1 MPSAASSS
9 NAGLMCPWCPEPMSR
24 LIPSLGSRRTLR
36 TPPSGTK
43 RWAMASGRPSP
54 SQRGPMTPR
63 VRTGGVRAGTVG
75 TDWRLPRPG
84 PAHMPRRCGTIS
96 SSFQAIRMTGGHMST
111 LEQRYIEVKQRV
123 AEAAQRSGR
132 TPNSV
137 YLIAVTKFAE
147 PEDIRELI
155 ELGHR
160 DFGENKVQQLS
171 QRAGVINEWFER
183 MRMHPRVAGEHSGFD
198 PSTPVRWH
206 MIGHLQRNKVRKIA
220 DIVRLVHSVDS
231 LRLAEEIQ
239 QVANKLDRQ
248 IDVLLQV
255 NVSGEDSKFGVPIAA
270 AGAIAEQID
279 TMINVRVRG
288 LMTMAPLSSEP
299 EAVRPHFT
307 RCRELYEDMK
317 RQGVGEGHFDLL
329 SMGMS
334 GDYEVAIEEGANLVR
349 VGSAI
354 FGTQQD
360 EEAAE
365 PSLSG
370 SGD

>member
-1 MPSAASSS
+1 
-9 NAGLMCPWCPEPMSR
+9 
-24 LIPSLGSRRTLR
+24 
-36 TPPSGTK
+36 
-43 RWAMASGRPSP
+43 
-54 SQRGPMTPR
+54 
-63 VRTGGVRAGTVG
+63 
-75 TDWRLPRPG
+75 
-84 PAHMPRRCGTIS
+84 
-96 SSFQAIRMTGGHMST
+96 MST
-111 LEQRYIEVKQRV
+111 LEDRYTEVKQRV

-132 TPNSV
+132 SPSSV

-171 QRAGVINEWFER
+171 QRASVINEWFDR
-183 MRMHPRVAGEHSGFD
+183 MRLHPRVAGEHGSFD

-220 DIVRLVHSVDS
+220 DLVRLVHSVDS

-239 QVANKLDRQ
+239 QIANKLDRE

-255 NVSGEDSKFGVPIAA
+255 NVSGEESKFGVPIAA
-270 AGAIAEQID
+270 AAAIAEQID

-288 LMTMAPLSSEP
+288 LMTMAPLSKDP
-299 EAVRPHFT
+299 DAVRPHFV
-307 RCRELYEDMK
+307 RCRELFDDMAT
-317 RQGVGEGHFDLL
+317 QGVGEGHFDLL

-354 FGTQQD
+354 FGETHALEPVELD
-360 EEAAE
+360 SSEA
-365 PSLSG
+365 
-370 SGD
+370 

>member
-1 MPSAASSS
+1 
-9 NAGLMCPWCPEPMSR
+9 
-24 LIPSLGSRRTLR
+24 
-36 TPPSGTK
+36 
-43 RWAMASGRPSP
+43 
-54 SQRGPMTPR
+54 
-63 VRTGGVRAGTVG
+63 
-75 TDWRLPRPG
+75 
-84 PAHMPRRCGTIS
+84 
-96 SSFQAIRMTGGHMST
+96 MST
-111 LEQRYIEVKQRV
+111 LEQRYTEVKQRV

-160 DFGENKVQQLS
+160 DFGENKVQQLA
-171 QRAGVINEWFER
+171 QRASVINEWFER
-183 MRMHPRVAGEHSGFD
+183 VRLHPRLAGEHASFD

-206 MIGHLQRNKVRKIA
+206 MIGHLQRNKVRKVG
-220 DIVRLVHSVDS
+220 DLVRLVHSVDS

-288 LMTMAPLSSEP
+288 LMTMAPISEDP
-299 EAVRPHFT
+299 QESRPHFT
-307 RCRELYEDMK
+307 RCKELFDEIRK
-317 RQGVGEGHFDLL
+317 EGVGEGHFDLL

-354 FGTQQD
+354 FGESHAT
-360 EEAAE
+360 E
-365 PSLSG
+365 PVEL
-370 SGD
+370 DHA